1 MSFVT
6 TDEFSV
12 RITEIASSVSPTHSL
27 PFCFELFLTQWP
39 ILSKGYKPDNF
50 ESQNSLK
57 RSFTNIL
64 ALWSNFVECERFL
77 ESKSTDILALSET
90 NLDDTIGSCSFS
102 VKGYFS
108 LIRKD
113 SILLICMVLQFMW
126 RKTSICMELISRK
139 LCGFL
144 LIFLTGFTSPKVLLY
159 FPLSVTFIFMHN
171 CSFCFI
177 WDLIIFHL

>member
-90 NLDDTIGSCSFS
+90 NLDDTIDSRSFS
-102 VKGYFS
+102 VKGYLS

-113 SILLICMVLQFMW
+113 SILLISWSC
-126 RKTSICMELISRK
+126 S
-139 LCGFL
+139 LCEERLPFAWNLSLENSADSCSYFWLAL
-144 LIFLTGFTSPKVLLY
+144 LHQESYFIFLYRSP
-159 FPLSVTFIFMHN
+159 SSFMHN

-177 WDLIIFHL
+177 WDLILFHL